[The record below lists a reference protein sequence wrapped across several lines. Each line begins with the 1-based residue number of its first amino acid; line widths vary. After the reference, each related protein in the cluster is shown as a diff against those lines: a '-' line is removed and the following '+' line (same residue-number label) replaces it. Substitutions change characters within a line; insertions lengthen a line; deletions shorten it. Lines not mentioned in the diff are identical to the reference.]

1 LAFISGDQPDRA
13 ALGHIH
19 SDLRCLLSRNP
30 SDREA
35 PWEKFHATVDGLLER
50 IELPR

>member
-1 LAFISGDQPDRA
+1 V
-13 ALGHIH
+13 
-19 SDLRCLLSRNP
+19 RNQ

-50 IELPR
+50 IRTPVDV